1 MQKREIQVMIKSSKT
16 KNQRGISIMDYC
28 TQKFLGL
35 TDRNFILDKIW
46 LQTIIESNEMV
57 HQFKG

>member
-1 MQKREIQVMIKSSKT
+1 
-16 KNQRGISIMDYC
+16 MDYC